1 MSVALNDDQSALAQT
16 VAGFAERHG
25 ARESTRKD
33 MANHMAGER
42 PDHWLELIS
51 LGLHA
56 VHLPESVG
64 GQGGSIEDIA
74 VVIGEAGRTLLPGPL
89 LPTVCASTVVST
101 AVLDAAATGIL
112 ERFAAG
118 TTATVIG
125 SQSPLTISEHAGRTR
140 LDGASAATLG
150 AASAELFVVAAKAAN
165 ASVGAPVWLVIDR
178 HSAGIDIAVDDGVDL
193 GRDLAVV
200 RFSEV
205 DVTEAV
211 RLHGI
216 DADQAGDIIVTMMA
230 AEAAG
235 IIAWCSDAATEFVK
249 SRNQF
254 GRPIGAFQAVQHRA
268 AQLRITSELA
278 TAAAWDGVR
287 GLTETSG
294 QRSHAV
300 AGAAITALG
309 RVVHAAVECLAL
321 HGAIGFT
328 WEHDV
333 HLYWRRAI
341 ALAGL
346 AGPVESWEAR
356 LGEAAVDGPRDFT
369 LTLPDA
375 EADFRRDVA
384 GVLDQAAALSNPHP
398 SPMGDTDAVASGP
411 RRTLLAEHGLVAPSW
426 PRPWGLDA
434 NPLQQLI
441 VQEEFDRRGLAQPS
455 MAIGQW
461 VLPVVLKH
469 GTPEQIEELAAS
481 SLRGELI
488 WCQLFSEPD
497 AGSDVASLTL
507 RATKTDGGWQLSGQ
521 KIWTTQAH
529 LADWG
534 LCLART
540 GAEDSEHPKHR
551 GLSMFLIDMT
561 NPQLDVRPIKQANGE
576 AEFNEVFFNDAF
588 VPDAM
593 LLGQPGEGWALTID
607 TLAQERLFIGTYR
620 DTGNERRIRQIVADG
635 QYAGTRDDALR
646 TLGRISA
653 RGAAIAAMNLR
664 ETLRR
669 LQGHSPGPATSIG
682 KAAAS
687 MLHVDAAAAALNL
700 IGPRAALSE
709 THCEPV
715 FHELDIP
722 TWVIGGGTLEIQLN
736 TIATFVLGLPRR

>member
-1 MSVALNDDQSALAQT
+1 MPVALNDDQSALAQT
-16 VAGFAERHG
+16 VAGFAERQG
-25 ARESTRKD
+25 ARESTRKAT
-33 MANHMAGER
+33 ANHKAGER

-56 VHLPESVG
+56 VHLSEEVG

-74 VVIGEAGRTLLPGPL
+74 VVIGEAGRALLPGPL
-89 LPTVCASTVVST
+89 LPTVCASAVVAT
-101 AVLDAAATGIL
+101 AEDDAAAMGTL
-112 ERFAAG
+112 KRLAAG
-118 TTATVIG
+118 ATATVLG
-125 SQSPLTISEHAGRTR
+125 PQSSLTIGERDGRTR
-140 LDGASAATLG
+140 LDGESAATLG
-150 AASAELFVVAAKAAN
+150 AASAEMFVVAAQAGN
-165 ASVGAPVWLVIDR
+165 SSDGALLWLVIDR
-178 HSAGIDIAVDDGVDL
+178 QNAGIEVAVEDGVDL

-200 RFSEV
+200 RFRDV

-211 RLHGI
+211 RLCGI
-216 DADQAGDIIVTMMA
+216 EADQAADFIVAMMA
-230 AEAAG
+230 VEAAG
-235 IIAWCSDAATEFVK
+235 VIAWCSDAATEFVK

-254 GRPIGAFQAVQHRA
+254 GRPVGAFQAVQHRA
-268 AQLRITSELA
+268 AQLRITSDLA
-278 TAAAWDGVR
+278 TASAWDAVR
-287 GLTETSG
+287 GLADTSM
-294 QRSHAV
+294 QRGHAV
-300 AGAAITALG
+300 AGAAVMAL
-309 RVVHAAVECLAL
+309 RRRVHAAVECLAL

-341 ALAGL
+341 TLAGL

-356 LGEAAVDGPRDFT
+356 LGEAAVNGPRDFT
-369 LTLPDA
+369 VTLPDA
-375 EADFRRDVA
+375 EPDFRRQVA
-384 GVLDQAAALSNPHP
+384 AVLDQAAALSNPHQ
-398 SPMGDTDAVASGP
+398 SPMGDNDAVATGP

-441 VQEEFDRRGLAQPS
+441 VQEEFDRRGLEQPS

-469 GTPEQIEELAAS
+469 GTPEQIEALAAP

-540 GAEDSEHPKHR
+540 GAEDSKHR

-576 AEFNEVFFNDAF
+576 AEFNEVFFNDTF

-620 DTGNERRIRQIVADG
+620 DTGNEQRIRLIVTDG
-635 QYAGTRDDALR
+635 HYAGTRDDALR
-646 TLGRISA
+646 ALGRISA

-709 THCEPV
+709 TRCEPV

>member
-1 MSVALNDDQSALAQT
+1 MPVALNNDQSALAQT
-16 VAGFAERHG
+16 VIGFAERHG
-25 ARESTRKD
+25 ARASTRKD
-33 MANHMAGER
+33 SVNLKAGER

-56 VHLPESVG
+56 VHLPEEVG
-64 GQGGSIEDIA
+64 GQGGSTEDIA
-74 VVIGEAGRTLLPGPL
+74 VVIGEAGRALLPGPL

-101 AVLDAAATGIL
+101 AHPDDAAIQVL
-112 ERFAAG
+112 ECLAAG
-118 TTATVIG
+118 TTAAVFG
-125 SQSPLTISEHAGRTR
+125 PRLSLTISEHSGRTR
-140 LDGASAATLG
+140 LAGESAATLG
-150 AASAELFVVAAKAAN
+150 AASAELFVVAAQADTASGAA
-165 ASVGAPVWLVIDR
+165 PLWLVVDR
-178 HSAGIDIAVDDGVDL
+178 RSAGIDVDIVDGVDL

-200 RFSEV
+200 RFCDV
-205 DVTEAV
+205 DVTKAV
-211 RLHGI
+211 RLSGI
-216 DADQAGDIIVTMMA
+216 DSDQAADIIVAMMA
-230 AEAAG
+230 VEAAG

-249 SRNQF
+249 TRIQF

-268 AQLRITSELA
+268 AQLRIASELA
-278 TAAAWDGVR
+278 TASAWDAVR
-287 GLTETSG
+287 GLADTSA

-300 AGAAITALG
+300 AAAAIMSLG

-346 AGPVESWEAR
+346 AGPVETWEAR
-356 LGEAAVDGPRDFT
+356 LGEAAVDEPRDFS
-369 LTLPDA
+369 LTLPDT
-375 EADFRRDVA
+375 EADFRRWVA
-384 GVLDQAAALSNPHP
+384 AILDRAAALSNPHP
-398 SPMGDTDAVASGP
+398 SPMGNNDAVATGP
-411 RRTLLAEHGLVAPSW
+411 RRTLLAEHGLGAPAW

-434 NPLQQLI
+434 SPLQQLI
-441 VQEEFDRRGLAQPS
+441 VQEEFDRRGLDQPS

-469 GTPEQIEELAAS
+469 GTPEQIEALAAPT
-481 SLRGELI
+481 LRGELI

-507 RATKTDGGWQLSGQ
+507 RATKTDGGWLLSGQ

-540 GAEDSEHPKHR
+540 GAEDSKHPKHH

-561 NPQLDVRPIKQANGE
+561 NPQLDVRPIKQANAE

-593 LLGQPGEGWALTID
+593 LLGDPGEGWALTID

-620 DTGNERRIRQIVADG
+620 ETGNEQRIRRIITDG

-664 ETLRR
+664 ETVRR

-700 IGPRAALSE
+700 IGPRGALSE
-709 THCEPV
+709 IGCEPV

>member
-1 MSVALNDDQSALAQT
+1 
-16 VAGFAERHG
+16 
-25 ARESTRKD
+25 
-33 MANHMAGER
+33 
-42 PDHWLELIS
+42 
-51 LGLHA
+51 
-56 VHLPESVG
+56 
-64 GQGGSIEDIA
+64 
-74 VVIGEAGRTLLPGPL
+74 
-89 LPTVCASTVVST
+89 
-101 AVLDAAATGIL
+101 
-112 ERFAAG
+112 
-118 TTATVIG
+118 
-125 SQSPLTISEHAGRTR
+125 
-140 LDGASAATLG
+140 
-150 AASAELFVVAAKAAN
+150 
-165 ASVGAPVWLVIDR
+165 
-178 HSAGIDIAVDDGVDL
+178 
-193 GRDLAVV
+193 
-200 RFSEV
+200 
-205 DVTEAV
+205 
-211 RLHGI
+211 
-216 DADQAGDIIVTMMA
+216 
-230 AEAAG
+230 
-235 IIAWCSDAATEFVK
+235 
-249 SRNQF
+249 
-254 GRPIGAFQAVQHRA
+254 
-268 AQLRITSELA
+268 
-278 TAAAWDGVR
+278 
-287 GLTETSG
+287 
-294 QRSHAV
+294 
-300 AGAAITALG
+300 
-309 RVVHAAVECLAL
+309 
-321 HGAIGFT
+321 
-328 WEHDV
+328 
-333 HLYWRRAI
+333 
-341 ALAGL
+341 
-346 AGPVESWEAR
+346 VESWDAR
-356 LGEAAVDGPRDFT
+356 LGEAAVEGPRDFT
-369 LTLPDA
+369 VTLPDD
-375 EADFRRDVA
+375 EEGFRRQVA

-398 SPMGDTDAVASGP
+398 SPMGDNDAVATGP
-411 RRTLLAEHGLVAPSW
+411 RRTLLAERGLVAPSW

-441 VQEEFDRRGLAQPS
+441 VQEEFDRRGLEQPS

-469 GTPEQIEELAAS
+469 GTPEQIEALAAP

-507 RATKTDGGWQLSGQ
+507 RATKTDGGWLLSGQ

-540 GAEDSEHPKHR
+540 GAEDSKHPKHH

-561 NPQLDVRPIKQANGE
+561 NPQLDVRPIKQANGD

-620 DTGNERRIRQIVADG
+620 DTGNEQRIRRIITDRLS
-635 QYAGTRDDALR
+635 AGTRDDALR

-700 IGPRAALSE
+700 IGPLGALSE
-709 THCEPV
+709 IQCEPV

>member
-1 MSVALNDDQSALAQT
+1 MPVALNDDQRALAQT
-16 VAGFAERHG
+16 VAGFASRHG

-33 MANHMAGER
+33 TANHKAGQR

-56 VHLPESVG
+56 VHLPEAVG

-74 VVIGEAGRTLLPGPL
+74 VVIGEGGRGLLPGPL
-89 LPTVCASTVVST
+89 LPTVCASAVVST
-101 AVLDAAATGIL
+101 AELDDATSDIL
-112 ERFAAG
+112 KRFAAG
-118 TTATVIG
+118 TTGAVLGT
-125 SQSPLTISEHAGRTR
+125 QSSLVVSEHDGRTR
-140 LDGASAATLG
+140 LDGESAATLG
-150 AASAELFVVAAKAAN
+150 AASAELFVVAAQAAHDPD
-165 ASVGAPVWLVIDR
+165 GAPLWFVVDR
-178 HSAGIDIAVDDGVDL
+178 ESAGVDVAVEDGVDL

-200 RFSEV
+200 RFCDV
-205 DVTEAV
+205 DVTQAV
-211 RLHGI
+211 RLSAIG
-216 DADQAGDIIVTMMA
+216 ADRAADLIVVMMA
-230 AEAAG
+230 VEAAG
-235 IIAWCSDAATEFVK
+235 IIAWCSEAAAEFVK

-254 GRPIGAFQAVQHRA
+254 GRPIGAFQAVQHRT
-268 AQLRITSELA
+268 AQLCITSEMA
-278 TAAAWDGVR
+278 TASVWDGVR
-287 GLTETSG
+287 GLTDTAG

-300 AGAAITALG
+300 AGAAVMALG
-309 RVVHAAVECLAL
+309 RAVHAAVECLAL

-341 ALAGL
+341 TLAAL

-369 LTLPDA
+369 VTLPDD
-375 EADFRRDVA
+375 EEDFRRRVA
-384 GVLDQAAALSNPHP
+384 AVLDQAAALSNPHP
-398 SPMGDTDAVASGP
+398 SPMGDNDMVATGP
-411 RRTLLAEHGLVAPSW
+411 RRILLAENGLVAPSW
-426 PRPWGLDA
+426 RRPWGLDA

-441 VQEEFDRRGLAQPS
+441 VQEEFDRRGLEQPS

-469 GTPEQIEELAAS
+469 GTPEQIELLAAA

-488 WCQLFSEPD
+488 WCQLFSEPE

-507 RATKTDGGWQLSGQ
+507 RATKTDGGWLLNGQ

-540 GAEDSEHPKHR
+540 GNEESKHR
-551 GLSMFLIDMT
+551 GLSMFLTDMT
-561 NPQLDVRPIKQANGE
+561 SPQLNVRPIKQANSE
-576 AEFNEVFFNDAF
+576 ADFNEVFFNDAF

-593 LLGQPGEGWALTID
+593 LLGKPGEGWALTID

-620 DTGNERRIRQIVADG
+620 DTGNEARIRRIITIG

-687 MLHVDAAAAALNL
+687 MLHVDAAAATLNL
-700 IGPRAALSE
+700 IGPRGAFNE
-709 THCEPV
+709 IRCEPV

>member
-1 MSVALNDDQSALAQT
+1 MPVDLNDDQSALAQT
-16 VAGFAERHG
+16 VAGFAARHG
-25 ARESTRKD
+25 ARDSTRKD
-33 MANHMAGER
+33 TANHIAGER

-56 VHLPESVG
+56 VHLPEKVG
-64 GQGGSIEDIA
+64 GQGGSIDDIA
-74 VVIGEAGRTLLPGPL
+74 VVIGESGRGLLPGPL
-89 LPTVCASTVVST
+89 LPTVCASAVVTT
-101 AVLDAAATGIL
+101 ADLDDAATGIL
-112 ERFAAG
+112 KRFAAG
-118 TTATVIG
+118 TTATVLG
-125 SQSPLTISEHAGRTR
+125 QQSGLIVTEHNGRTR
-140 LDGASAATLG
+140 LDGESAATLG
-150 AASAELFVVAAKAAN
+150 AASAELFVVAAQTAHDPD
-165 ASVGAPVWLVIDR
+165 GAPLWFALDR
-178 HSAGIDIAVDDGVDL
+178 QNGGVDVAVEDGVDL

-200 RFSEV
+200 RLCDV
-205 DVTEAV
+205 DVTGAV
-211 RLHGI
+211 RLSGI
-216 DADQAGDIIVTMMA
+216 DADQAADVIVAMMA
-230 AEAAG
+230 VEAAG
-235 IIAWCSDAATEFVK
+235 IIAWCSEAATEFVK

-278 TAAAWDGVR
+278 TASAWDGIR
-287 GLTETSG
+287 GLTDPPG

-300 AGAAITALG
+300 AGAAVMALG
-309 RVVHAAVECLAL
+309 RAVHAAVECLAL

-341 ALAGL
+341 TLAAL
-346 AGPVESWEAR
+346 AGPVESWEAL

-369 LTLPDA
+369 MTLPDD
-375 EADFRRDVA
+375 EQDFRRHVA
-384 GVLDQAAALSNPHP
+384 AVLDQAAALSNPHP
-398 SPMGDTDAVASGP
+398 SPMGDNDMVATGP
-411 RRTLLAEHGLVAPSW
+411 RRTLLAENGLVAPSW

-441 VQEEFDRRGLAQPS
+441 VQEEFDRRGLEQPS

-469 GTPEQIEELAAS
+469 GSPEQIELLAAA

-488 WCQLFSEPD
+488 WCQLFSEPE

-507 RATKTDGGWQLSGQ
+507 RATKTDGGWLLSGQ

-540 GAEDSEHPKHR
+540 GNEESKHPKHH

-561 NPQLDVRPIKQANGE
+561 NPQLDVRPIKQANSE
-576 AEFNEVFFNDAF
+576 ADFNEVFFNDAF

-593 LLGQPGEGWALTID
+593 LLGQPGEGWTLTID

-620 DTGNERRIRQIVADG
+620 DTGNEARIRRIITDG
-635 QYAGTRDDALR
+635 QYAGSRDDAVR

-700 IGPRAALSE
+700 IGPRGALNE
-709 THCEPV
+709 IRCEPV

>member
-1 MSVALNDDQSALAQT
+1 MPVALNDDQNALAQT

-25 ARESTRKD
+25 ARESTRKST
-33 MANHMAGER
+33 AHHKAGER

-56 VHLPESVG
+56 VHLPEEVG

-74 VVIGEAGRTLLPGPL
+74 VVIGEAGRALLPGPL
-89 LPTVCASTVVST
+89 LPTVCASAVVST
-101 AVLDAAATGIL
+101 AELNGAATGIL
-112 ERFAAG
+112 KRFAAG
-118 TTATVIG
+118 TTATVLG
-125 SQSPLTISEHAGRTR
+125 LQSSLTISEHAGRTR

-150 AASAELFVVAAKAAN
+150 AASAEQFVVAAHTDAASD
-165 ASVGAPVWLVIDR
+165 AAPLWLVVDR
-178 HSAGIDIAVDDGVDL
+178 RSAGVEVARVDGVDL

-200 RFSEV
+200 RFCDV
-205 DVTEAV
+205 DVTDAV
-211 RLHGI
+211 RLSGI
-216 DADQAGDIIVTMMA
+216 DTDRAGDIIVAMMA
-230 AEAAG
+230 VEAAG
-235 IIAWCSDAATEFVK
+235 IIAWCSEAATEFVK
-249 SRNQF
+249 SRTQF
-254 GRPIGAFQAVQHRA
+254 GRPIGAFQAVQHRT
-268 AQLRITSELA
+268 AQLRVTSELA
-278 TAAAWDGVR
+278 TASAWDGVR
-287 GLTETSG
+287 GLADTSA

-309 RVVHAAVECLAL
+309 RAVHAAVECLAL

-341 ALAGL
+341 TLAGL

-356 LGEAAVDGPRDFT
+356 LGEAAVDGPRDFA
-369 LTLPDA
+369 LALPDA
-375 EADFRRDVA
+375 EADFRRWA
-384 GVLDQAAALSNPHP
+384 AEILDQAAALSNPHP
-398 SPMGDTDAVASGP
+398 SPIGNNDAVNTGP
-411 RRTLLAEHGLVAPSW
+411 RRTLLAEHGLVAPAW

-434 NPLQQLI
+434 SPLEQLI
-441 VQEEFDRRGLAQPS
+441 VQDEFDRRSLDQPS

-469 GTPEQIEELAAS
+469 GTPEQIEALAAPT
-481 SLRGELI
+481 LRGELI

-507 RATKTDGGWQLSGQ
+507 RATKTDSGWLLSGQ

-529 LADWG
+529 VANWG

-540 GAEDSEHPKHR
+540 GAEDSKHPKHH

-576 AEFNEVFFNDAF
+576 ADFNEVFFNDAF

-593 LLGQPGEGWALTID
+593 LLGQPGEGWTLTLD

-620 DTGNERRIRQIVADG
+620 ATGNEQRIRCIINDR
-635 QYAGTRDDALR
+635 QYAGSRDDALR

-700 IGPRAALSE
+700 IGPRGALSE
-709 THCEPV
+709 IGCEPV

>member
-1 MSVALNDDQSALAQT
+1 MPVALNDDQSALAQT
-16 VAGFAERHG
+16 VAGFAARHG
-25 ARESTRKD
+25 AHESTRKD
-33 MANHMAGER
+33 TASHKAGGR

-56 VHLPESVG
+56 VHLPEEVG
-64 GQGGSIEDIA
+64 GQGGSVEDIA
-74 VVIGEAGRTLLPGPL
+74 VVIGEAGRAALPGPL
-89 LPTVCASTVVST
+89 LATVCASTVVST
-101 AVLDAAATGIL
+101 AELDDAGADIL
-112 ERFAAG
+112 KRFAAG
-118 TTATVIG
+118 ATAAVLG
-125 SQSPLTISEHAGRTR
+125 PQSSLAISEHAGRTR
-140 LDGASAATLG
+140 LDGESAETLG
-150 AASAELFVVAAKAAN
+150 AASAELFVVAAQAAN
-165 ASVGAPVWLVIDR
+165 ASDGAPLWLVVDR
-178 HSAGIDIAVDDGVDL
+178 QNAGIEVDIEDGVDL

-200 RFSEV
+200 RFCDV

-211 RLHGI
+211 RLGGI
-216 DADQAGDIIVTMMA
+216 DTDQAADIIVAMMA
-230 AEAAG
+230 VEAAG

-249 SRNQF
+249 TRNQF
-254 GRPIGAFQAVQHRA
+254 GRPVGAFQAVQHRA

-287 GLTETSG
+287 GLADTSA

-300 AGAAITALG
+300 AGAAIIALG
-309 RVVHAAVECLAL
+309 RAVHTAVECLAL

-346 AGPVESWEAR
+346 AGPVETWEAR
-356 LGEAAVDGPRDFT
+356 LGEVALDEPRDFG

-375 EADFRRDVA
+375 EADFRRWVA
-384 GVLDQAAALSNPHP
+384 AILDQAAALSNPYP
-398 SPMGDTDAVASGP
+398 SPMGNNDAVATGP
-411 RRTLLAEHGLVAPSW
+411 RRTLLAEHGLVAPAW

-434 NPLQQLI
+434 SPLQQLI
-441 VQEEFDRRGLAQPS
+441 VQEEFDRRGLGQPS

-469 GTPEQIEELAAS
+469 GTPEQIEALAAPT
-481 SLRGELI
+481 LGGQVI

-507 RATKTDGGWQLSGQ
+507 RATKTDGGWLVSGQ

-540 GAEDSEHPKHR
+540 GAEDSKHPKHH

-593 LLGQPGEGWALTID
+593 LLGEPGEGWALTLD

-620 DTGNERRIRQIVADG
+620 ETGNEQRIRQIINDG
-635 QYAGTRDDALR
+635 QHAGTRDDALR
-646 TLGRISA
+646 TLGRVSA

-700 IGPRAALSE
+700 IGPRGALSE
-709 THCEPV
+709 IGCEPV

>member
-1 MSVALNDDQSALAQT
+1 MPVALNDDQSALAQT
-16 VAGFAERHG
+16 VTSFALRHG

-33 MANHMAGER
+33 TAKHKAGER
-42 PDHWLELIS
+42 PDHWLELTS

-56 VHLPESVG
+56 VHLPEEVG
-64 GQGGSIEDIA
+64 GQGGSINDIA
-74 VVIGEAGRTLLPGPL
+74 VVIGEAGRGLLPGPL
-89 LPTVCASTVVST
+89 LPTVCASLVVST
-101 AVLDAAATGIL
+101 AELDEAASSIL
-112 ERFAAG
+112 KRFAAG
-118 TTATVIG
+118 ATATVLG
-125 SQSPLTISEHAGRTR
+125 PQSSLIVSEHDGRSR
-140 LDGASAATLG
+140 LDGESTATLG
-150 AASAELFVVAAKAAN
+150 AASAELFVVAAQAAN
-165 ASVGAPVWLVIDR
+165 APDGAPMWLVVDR
-178 HSAGIDIAVDDGVDL
+178 QSAGVDVAVEDGVDL
-193 GRDLAVV
+193 GRDLAVL
-200 RFSEV
+200 RFCDV
-205 DVTEAV
+205 DATQAV
-211 RLHGI
+211 RLIGI
-216 DADQAGDIIVTMMA
+216 DADTATDIIVAMLA
-230 AEAAG
+230 VEAAG
-235 IIAWCSDAATEFVK
+235 IIAWCSEAATEFVK

-254 GRPIGAFQAVQHRA
+254 GRPIGAFQAVQHRT
-268 AQLRITSELA
+268 AQLCVTSELA
-278 TAAAWDGVR
+278 TASAWDGVR
-287 GLTETSG
+287 GLSDTPG

-300 AGAAITALG
+300 AGAAVMALG
-309 RVVHAAVECLAL
+309 RAVHAAVECVAL
-321 HGAIGFT
+321 HGAIGST

-341 ALAGL
+341 TLAGL

-356 LGEAAVDGPRDFT
+356 LGEAAIDGSRDFT
-369 LTLPDA
+369 LNLPDD
-375 EADFRRDVA
+375 EQDFRRQVA
-384 GVLDQAAALSNPHP
+384 AVLDQAEALANHHA
-398 SPMGDTDAVASGP
+398 SPMGNNDMVATGP
-411 RRTLLAEHGLVAPSW
+411 RRTLLAKNGLIAPSW

-441 VQEEFDRRGLAQPS
+441 VQEEFDRRGLQQPS

-469 GTPEQIEELAAS
+469 GTHEQIEALAAP

-507 RATKTDGGWQLSGQ
+507 RATKTDGGWLLSGQ

-540 GAEDSEHPKHR
+540 AAEDSNHPKHH

-561 NPQLDVRPIKQANGE
+561 NPALDVRPIKQANGE
-576 AEFNEVFFNDAF
+576 ADFNEVFFNDAF
-588 VPDAM
+588 LPDAM
-593 LLGQPGEGWALTID
+593 LLGQPGDGWALTID

-620 DTGNERRIRQIVADG
+620 DTGNEQRIRRIITDG
-635 QYAGTRDDALR
+635 QHAGTRDDALR
-646 TLGRISA
+646 TLGRVSA

-700 IGPRAALSE
+700 IGPRGALNE
-709 THCEPV
+709 IRCEPV